1 MCGASGA
8 LGSDQLVDSLAPVLQ
23 HEILIRRLFA
33 VVDFLRPL
41 FERKLYSEG
50 FVDGKGDVEK
60 VETVDLEIVDGVT
73 LGLDIFTRNIA
84 SFRNDFSHFIE
95 CSGHRACS
103 SGQKKR
109 RPSPARASPFGSGPS
124 IVNAPYS
131 EGRRQVQ
138 RRRPPLKPVAPQ
150 RQARQFCLAVKGLSP
165 LPGGAWPPSLDRS
178 DLIVPAMLPN

>member
-8 LGSDQLVDSLAPVLQ
+8 LGSDQLVDSLAQVLQ
-23 HEILIRRLFA
+23 HEILIRRRFA

-41 FERKLYSEG
+41 FERKLYAEG

-60 VETVDLEIVDGVT
+60 VETVDLEIVEGVT

-124 IVNAPYS
+124 IVNAPYT
-131 EGRRQVQ
+131 EGRRQVK
-138 RRRPPLKPVAPQ
+138 RRMLRLS
-150 RQARQFCLAVKGLSP
+150 RSRHNARLVNSALRSRACRRFPAGL
-165 LPGGAWPPSLDRS
+165 GRPSLDRS
-178 DLIVPAMLPN
+178 